1 MPGFLAWMG
10 ILMTW
15 LFRIVPLLLLGA
27 GLMWLHHSSQV
38 RPTRVEVAT
47 EKKSLIL
54 GNGSEPETLDPHLA
68 TGQPEHHLFSALFEG
83 LIAPSPENP
92 DANGPGAAASWEHS
106 PDFVTWTFHLQPQGK
121 WSDGKPV
128 TAGDFVYSYERA
140 LTPALAS
147 DYSSMLHPLLNAEA
161 FNKGEITDFSKV
173 GVKAIDDHTL
183 VLTLKG
189 PTPFL
194 PSMLKHY
201 LWFPVPRHAIEKH
214 GKMTDRDTKWTRPGS
229 MVGNGPFKLKE
240 WRFTHSITADRNP
253 HYWDAAAV
261 KLRELV
267 FLPIQNIGT
276 EDRAFNDGQI
286 HVTHTIPLDKIPV
299 YREKRPKEYHEDPL
313 LSVYF
318 YRCNV
323 TKPPFNDKRVR
334 KALAMAV
341 DRESLIK
348 NVLRAGQK
356 PALGFTPPGC
366 GEGYD
371 TPRVL
376 KFDPTEAR
384 RLLAEAGFPDGK
396 GFPKFEILINSSE
409 AHRTIAEA
417 MMAMW
422 KQHLSL
428 PVTVLNQDWS
438 VYLKSQRELDFSVC
452 RAGWVGDY
460 LDPFT
465 FLSIWQKNDG
475 NNNTGWHQPRY
486 DELMAA
492 SCLEA
497 DAPKRAALL
506 REAEELLLDELPILP
521 IYWYVHSYMLK
532 PTVKNWHPSLLEHRC
547 YKAVDL
553 IPTP

>member
-1 MPGFLAWMG
+1 MSWPARTLFIALA
-10 ILMTW
+10 L
-15 LFRIVPLLLLGA
+15 A
-27 GLMWLHHSSQV
+27 GLFWFHTTRQH
-38 RPTRVEVAT
+38 RPTRIEEAT
-47 EKKSLIL
+47 KNKTLIL
-54 GNGSEPETLDPHLA
+54 GNGSEPETLDLHLA
-68 TGQPEHHLFSALFEG
+68 TGQPEHHIFSSLFEG
-83 LIAPSPENP
+83 LVAPLPDNP

-106 PDFVTWTFHLQPQGK
+106 PDFVTWTFHLQPNGK
-121 WSDGKPV
+121 WSDGTPV
-128 TAGDFVYSYERA
+128 TAADFAYSYERE
-140 LTPALAS
+140 LTPALAA
-147 DYSSMLHPLLNAEA
+147 DYAAMLHPLLNAEA

-173 GVKAIDDHTL
+173 GVRVIDDHTL
-183 VLTLKG
+183 QLTLKG

-201 LWFPVPRHAIEKH
+201 SWFPVPRHAIERF
-214 GKMTDRDTKWTRPGS
+214 GKMTDRDTKWTRPGN
-229 MVGNGPFKLKE
+229 MVCNGPFQLKE
-240 WRFTHSITADRNP
+240 WRFTHSITVERNP

-261 KLRELV
+261 KVNQIV
-267 FLPIQNIGT
+267 FLPIQNTGT

-286 HVTHTIPLDKIPV
+286 HATNTVPLDKTPV
-299 YREKRPKEYHEDPL
+299 YRNTRPAEYHEDPL

-323 TKPPFNDKRVR
+323 TKKPFDDKRVR
-334 KALAMAV
+334 KALALAI

-366 GEGYD
+366 GEGYS
-371 TPRVL
+371 TPMVL
-376 KFDPTEAR
+376 KFDPVEAR

-396 GFPKFEILINSSE
+396 GFPKFDILINTMES
-409 AHRTIAEA
+409 HRTIAEA
-417 MMAMW
+417 IMAMW
-422 KQHLSL
+422 QQHLKL

-438 VYLKSQRELDFSVC
+438 VYLKSQRDLEFTVC

-465 FLSIWQKNDG
+465 FLSIWQKGDG

-486 DELMAA
+486 DELMAQ

-497 DAPKRAALL
+497 DPVKRMAML

-532 PTVKNWHPSLLEHRC
+532 PSVKNWLPSLLEHRC

-553 IPTP
+553 VPTP

>member
-1 MPGFLAWMG
+1 MSWPA
-10 ILMTW
+10 
-15 LFRIVPLLLLGA
+15 RIFFIALSLA
-27 GLMWLHHSSQV
+27 GLFWFHTSRQH
-38 RPTRVEVAT
+38 RPTRIEEAT
-47 EKKSLIL
+47 KNKTLIL
-54 GNGSEPETLDPHLA
+54 GNGSEPETLDLHLA
-68 TGQPEHHLFSALFEG
+68 TGQPEHHIFSSLFEG
-83 LIAPSPENP
+83 LVAPLPDNP

-106 PDFVTWTFHLQPQGK
+106 PDFVTWTFHLQPNGK
-121 WSDGKPV
+121 WSDGTPV
-128 TAGDFVYSYERA
+128 TAADFAYSYERE
-140 LTPALAS
+140 LTPALAA
-147 DYSSMLHPLLNAEA
+147 DYAAMLHPLLNAEA

-173 GVKAIDDHTL
+173 GVRVIDDHTL
-183 VLTLKG
+183 QLTLKG

-201 LWFPVPRHAIEKH
+201 SWFPVPRHAIERF
-214 GKMTDRDTKWTRPGS
+214 GKMTDRDTKWTRPGN
-229 MVGNGPFKLKE
+229 MVCNGPFQHKE
-240 WRFTHSITADRNP
+240 WRFTHSITVERNP

-261 KLRELV
+261 KVNQIV
-267 FLPIQNIGT
+267 FLPIQNTGT

-286 HVTHTIPLDKIPV
+286 HATNTVPLDKTPV
-299 YREKRPKEYHEDPL
+299 YRDTRPAEYHEDPL

-323 TKPPFNDKRVR
+323 TKKPFDDKRVR
-334 KALAMAV
+334 KALALAI

-366 GEGYD
+366 GEGYS
-371 TPRVL
+371 TPSVL
-376 KFDPTEAR
+376 KFDPVEAR

-396 GFPKFEILINSSE
+396 GFPKFDILINTMES
-409 AHRTIAEA
+409 HRTIAEA
-417 MMAMW
+417 IMAMW
-422 KQHLSL
+422 QQHLKL

-438 VYLKSQRELDFSVC
+438 VYLKSQRDLEFTVC

-465 FLSIWQKNDG
+465 FLSIWQKGDG
-475 NNNTGWHQPRY
+475 NNNTGWHRPRY
-486 DELMAA
+486 DELMAQ

-497 DAPKRAALL
+497 DPVKRMAML

-532 PTVKNWHPSLLEHRC
+532 PSVKNWLPSLLEHRC

-553 IPTP
+553 VPTP

>member
-1 MPGFLAWMG
+1 MSWPARTIF
-10 ILMTW
+10 ILIA
-15 LFRIVPLLLLGA
+15 LA
-27 GLMWLHHSSQV
+27 GLLWFHHSRQK
-38 RPTRVEVAT
+38 RPTRIEAAT
-47 EKKSLIL
+47 KNRTLIL
-54 GNGSEPETLDPHLA
+54 GNGSEPETLDLHLA
-68 TGQPEHHLFSALFEG
+68 TGQPEHHIFSALFEG
-83 LIAPSPENP
+83 LVAPLPDNP

-106 PDFVTWTFHLQPQGK
+106 PDFVTWTFHLQPGGK
-121 WSDGKPV
+121 WSDGAPV
-128 TAGDFVYSYERA
+128 TAADFAYSYERE
-140 LTPALAS
+140 LTPALAA
-147 DYSSMLHPLLNAEA
+147 DYAAMLHPLLNAEA

-173 GVKAIDDHTL
+173 GVRVIDDHTL
-183 VLTLKG
+183 QLTLKG

-201 LWFPVPRHAIEKH
+201 SWFPVPRHAIERF
-214 GKMTDRDTKWTRPGS
+214 GKMTDRDTKWTRPGN

-240 WRFTHSITADRNP
+240 WRFTHSITVERNP
-253 HYWDAAAV
+253 HYWDAGRV
-261 KLRELV
+261 KLNEMI
-267 FLPIQNIGT
+267 FLPIQNAGT
-276 EDRAFNDGQI
+276 EDRAYNDGQI
-286 HVTHTIPLDKIPV
+286 HVTNTLPLDKGPV
-299 YREKRPKEYHEDPL
+299 YRATRPAEYHEDPL

-323 TKPPFNDKRVR
+323 TKKPFDDKRVR
-334 KALAMAV
+334 KALALAI

-366 GEGYD
+366 GEGYQ
-371 TPRVL
+371 TPMVL
-376 KFDPTEAR
+376 KFDPVEAR
-384 RLLAEAGFPDGK
+384 RLLAEAGFPDGV
-396 GFPKFEILINSSE
+396 GFPKFDILINTLE

-417 MMAMW
+417 IMAMW
-422 KQHLSL
+422 KEHLKL

-438 VYLKSQRELDFSVC
+438 VYLKSTRDLEYTVC

-486 DELMAA
+486 DELMAK

-497 DAPKRAALL
+497 DPVKRMAML
-506 REAEELLLDELPILP
+506 RQAEELLLDELPILP
-521 IYWYVHSYMLK
+521 MYWYVHSYMLN
-532 PTVKNWHPSLLEHRC
+532 PSVKNWLPSLLEHRC

-553 IPTP
+553 VPPP

>member
-1 MPGFLAWMG
+1 MTRPAGT
-10 ILMTW
+10 ILI
-15 LFRIVPLLLLGA
+15 LFALA
-27 GLMWLHHSSQV
+27 GLFWFHTERQH
-38 RPTRVEVAT
+38 RPTRIEGAT
-47 EKKSLIL
+47 KSKTLIL
-54 GNGSEPETLDPHLA
+54 GNGSEPETLDLHLA
-68 TGQPEHHLFSALFEG
+68 TGQPEHHLFTALFEG
-83 LIAPSPENP
+83 LVAPQPDNP

-106 PDFVTWTFHLQPQGK
+106 PDFVTWTFHLQPNGK
-121 WSDGKPV
+121 WSDGTPV
-128 TAGDFVYSYERA
+128 TAADFAYSYERE

-147 DYSSMLHPLLNAEA
+147 DYASMLHPLLNAEA

-173 GVKAIDDHTL
+173 GVRVIDDHTL
-183 VLTLKG
+183 QLTLKG

-201 LWFPVPRHAIEKH
+201 SWFPVPRHAIERF
-214 GKMTDRDTKWTRPGS
+214 GKMTDRDTKWTRPGN
-229 MVGNGPFKLKE
+229 MVSNGPFKLKE
-240 WRFTHSITADRNP
+240 WRFTHSITVGRNP

-261 KLRELV
+261 KLNELI
-267 FLPIQNIGT
+267 FLPIQNAGT

-286 HVTHTIPLDKIPV
+286 HVTNTIPLDKTPV
-299 YREKRPKEYHEDPL
+299 YRDTRPAEYHEDPL

-323 TKPPFNDKRVR
+323 TRKPFDDKRVR
-334 KALAMAV
+334 KALALAI

-366 GEGYD
+366 GEGYQ
-371 TPRVL
+371 TPMVL
-376 KFDPTEAR
+376 KFDPVEAR

-396 GFPKFEILINSSE
+396 GFPKFDILINTME

-417 MMAMW
+417 VMAMW
-422 KQHLSL
+422 RENLKL

-438 VYLKSQRELDFSVC
+438 VYLKSQRDLDYTVC

-465 FLSIWQKNDG
+465 FLSIWQKGDG

-486 DELMAA
+486 DELMAK

-497 DAPKRAALL
+497 DPVKRMAML
-506 REAEELLLDELPILP
+506 REAEELLLDEVPILP
-521 IYWYVHSYMLK
+521 IYWYVHSYMMK
-532 PTVKNWHPSLLEHRC
+532 PSVKGMLPSLLEHRC

-553 IPTP
+553 VPTP